1 LNSIWDATVLTR
13 MVGDNPVMHRRLLE
27 KFLLSAKEQVAHIV
41 AAAAIEES
49 TTVGSVAHA
58 LKSAARTVGALQLGE
73 LCEALETAGR
83 AGDATL
89 FSALSKELPATF
101 MAAAGQI
108 ETALAALNTPPQA
121 ASLES

>member
-1 LNSIWDATVLTR
+1 
-13 MVGDNPVMHRRLLE
+13 MHRRLLE